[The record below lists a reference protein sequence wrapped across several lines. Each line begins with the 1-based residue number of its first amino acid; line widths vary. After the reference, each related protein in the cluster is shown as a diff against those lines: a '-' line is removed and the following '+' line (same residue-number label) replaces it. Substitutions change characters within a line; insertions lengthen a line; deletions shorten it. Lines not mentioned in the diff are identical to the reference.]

1 MPSAAPSRCR
11 DPAKGRTELLF
22 RGCGAARACASSCL
36 RRARRHDPSV
46 AGRSGSGDADRAV
59 RQALI
64 GLWVPPDETELR
76 PPRWHRVTPARSGP
90 TNGSDSRRRLVV
102 HRPPALFPPTGGA
115 VAAAAPPQVG
125 DVQACRVNRPWQMR
139 LVLLSPLRVFLPIN
153 D

>member
-1 MPSAAPSRCR
+1 MTLPEAELSFYFAAAAQLEPALRPAFTERVVTILQSHA
-11 DPAKGRTELLF
+11 DPG
-22 RGCGAARACASSCL
+22 
-36 RRARRHDPSV
+36 P
-46 AGRSGSGDADRAV
+46 GDVNRVV

-102 HRPPALFPPTGGA
+102 HRPPGLFPPTGGA

-125 DVQACRVNRPWQMR
+125 GVQACRVNRPWQTR